1 MKQGHLSNYFEGIA
15 IKRLSAVEANPEV
28 SNQHEF
34 NGVNQL
40 KKILGTGRNR
50 FSAKFIYLGE
60 DEAET
65 TVDTGFVTWYDAREY
80 NPTRSEYRLYY
91 PATTVSEI
99 AIEGDLLAIGKLPDG
114 SILVIVVRAG
124 TTFENNILWLF
135 NLPQQETRET
145 FTVREIEEENDAE
158 LDFASRLILT
168 ELGIEIG
175 ETDENYLELMLEK
188 FNNQFP
194 KTRIFSAFARET
206 LNGISAVDDPDQAVM
221 AWMDQEEMLFRT
233 LERYLVGE
241 RIRDNFE
248 DVDTFISYSLSVQN
262 RRKSRVGHAL
272 ENHLEQVFEDNAITY
287 SRGKETENKAKP
299 DFIFPSIQ
307 HYHNPKFPDTYLTM
321 LGVKS
326 TCKDRWRQVLS
337 EAVRIREK
345 HLLTLEPGISENQTD
360 EMVANKL
367 QLIIPQSLHSTYKP
381 NQQIWLVNVQTF
393 LKLTKTRQLA

>member
-1 MKQGHLSNYFEGIA
+1 
-15 IKRLSAVEANPEV
+15 
-28 SNQHEF
+28 
-34 NGVNQL
+34 
-40 KKILGTGRNR
+40 
-50 FSAKFIYLGE
+50 
-60 DEAET
+60 
-65 TVDTGFVTWYDAREY
+65 
-80 NPTRSEYRLYY
+80 
-91 PATTVSEI
+91 
-99 AIEGDLLAIGKLPDG
+99 
-114 SILVIVVRAG
+114 
-124 TTFENNILWLF
+124 
-135 NLPQQETRET
+135 
-145 FTVREIEEENDAE
+145 
-158 LDFASRLILT
+158 
-168 ELGIEIG
+168 
-175 ETDENYLELMLEK
+175 
-188 FNNQFP
+188 
-194 KTRIFSAFARET
+194 
-206 LNGISAVDDPDQAVM
+206 
-221 AWMDQEEMLFRT
+221 
-233 LERYLVGE
+233 
-241 RIRDNFE
+241 
-248 DVDTFISYSLSVQN
+248 ISYSLSVQN